1 MMAALA
7 MTHRTH
13 SPDLPWLLPSQP
25 FPPVEQAWG
34 PDSPAPGLL
43 AAGGCLDTSTL
54 VQAYRRGIF
63 PWYSDGQPIL
73 WWHTSPRMVLQ
84 TADFH
89 LSHSLRKLLR
99 SQVRQNRLHVT
110 FDRAFPE
117 VIHACAHAPRS
128 GQHGTWITADMIQA
142 YIDLHH
148 AGVAHSVEV
157 WQDQRLLGGLY
168 ALNVGH
174 MVYGE
179 SMFARESNASKTAL
193 AALVAFC
200 RTHAL
205 PAIDCQQVTSH
216 LASLGARPIDT
227 KAFGTLLHS
236 LVDQPSPQW
245 RFDPDFWPTVLGP
258 LDL

>member
-1 MMAALA
+1 MPHPSA
-7 MTHRTH
+7 
-13 SPDLPWLLPSQP
+13 PPPLPWLLPSEP
-25 FPPVEQAWG
+25 FPAVERAWG

-43 AAGGCLDTSTL
+43 AAGGCLDTPTL
-54 VQAYRRGIF
+54 VQAYRQGIF

-73 WWHTSPRMVLQ
+73 WWHTSPRMVLR
-84 TADFH
+84 TTDFH
-89 LSHSLRKLLR
+89 LSHSLRKLLC
-99 SQVRQNRLHVT
+99 SQVRQNRLNVT
-110 FDRAFPE
+110 FDLAFAQ
-117 VIHACAHAPRS
+117 VIAACAQTPRP
-128 GQHGTWITADMIQA
+128 GQQGTWITDDMVQA

-157 WQDQRLLGGLY
+157 WSDDQLRGGLY
-168 ALNVGH
+168 ALNVGR

-179 SMFARESNASKTAL
+179 SMFARQSNASKVAL

-200 RTHAL
+200 RTHDL

-216 LASLGARPIDT
+216 LASLGAKPIEAT
-227 KAFGTLLHS
+227 AFGTLLHT

-245 RFDPDFWPTVLGP
+245 RFDTNFWPAVLGP